1 MRILILLLLAALALA
16 GLQTWRIGGLHDE
29 ADQAQR
35 IIGTLS
41 AGIESRD
48 NAINRLSDEAV
59 TRERQEQSL
68 RTQLA
73 RASQQA
79 RDREYHIQRLLNE
92 TQEMRD
98 WFSARL
104 PDGIGRM
111 HQRPA
116 FASAADYLRWL
127 SGGQLMPY
135 SGQQTGHQ

>member
-48 NAINRLSDEAV
+48 NAINRLSNDAV
-59 TRERQEQSL
+59 TRERQEQRL
-68 RTQLA
+68 RTQLS
-73 RASQQA
+73 RAGEQA
-79 RDREYHIQRLLNE
+79 RVREYTIQRLLNE
-92 TQEMRD
+92 NQEMRD
-98 WFSARL
+98 WYGARL
-104 PDGIGRM
+104 PDSISRM
-111 HQRPA
+111 HARPA

-127 SGGQLMPY
+127 SGGDELPDT
-135 SGQQTGHQ
+135 GKLTGH

>member
-1 MRILILLLLAALALA
+1 MRVLILLLLAACALA

-29 ADQAQR
+29 AEQAQR

-48 NAINRLSDEAV
+48 NVINRLNDDAV

-73 RASQQA
+73 RAGELA
-79 RDREYHIQRLLNE
+79 RVREIHLQRLLNE
-92 TQEMRD
+92 NKEMRD
-98 WFSARL
+98 WYGARL
-104 PDGIGRM
+104 PDGISRV
-111 HQRPA
+111 HTRPA

-127 SGGQLMPY
+127 SGGDELPDT
-135 SGQQTGHQ
+135 GKRTGH

>member
-1 MRILILLLLAALALA
+1 MRILIVLLLATCALA

-48 NAINRLSDEAV
+48 NAIHRLNDEALR
-59 TRERQEQSL
+59 RERQEQSL
-68 RTQLA
+68 RIQLS
-73 RASQQA
+73 RAGEQA
-79 RDREYHIQRLLNE
+79 RVREVHIQRLLNE
-92 TQEMRD
+92 NQEMRD
-98 WFSARL
+98 WYSARL

-127 SGGQLMPY
+127 SGGNQLPDT
-135 SGQQTGHQ
+135 GKLTGH

>member
-1 MRILILLLLAALALA
+1 MRLMIVLLLGACALA
-16 GLQTWRIGGLHDE
+16 GLQTWRIGGLTDK

-48 NAINRLSDEAV
+48 NAIHRLSDDAV

-68 RTQLA
+68 RTQLS
-73 RASQQA
+73 RAGEQA
-79 RDREYHIQRLLNE
+79 RVREYTIQRLLNE
-92 TQEMRD
+92 NQEMRD
-98 WFSARL
+98 WYSARL

-111 HQRPA
+111 HARPA

-127 SGGQLMPY
+127 SVGHEL
-135 SGQQTGHQ
+135 SDTGKLTRH

>member
-1 MRILILLLLAALALA
+1 MRIVIVLLLAACALA

-48 NAINRLSDEAV
+48 AAINRLSDDALR
-59 TRERQEQSL
+59 RERQEQSL
-68 RTQLA
+68 RAQL
-73 RASQQA
+73 SQAGQLA
-79 RDREYHIQRLLNE
+79 RDREVHIQRLLNE
-92 TQEMRD
+92 NQEMRD
-98 WFSARL
+98 WYAARL
-104 PDGIGRM
+104 PDGISRM

-127 SGGQLMPY
+127 SGGNQLPDT
-135 SGQQTGHQ
+135 GKRTGH

>member
-1 MRILILLLLAALALA
+1 MRIVIILLLAACALA

-48 NAINRLSDEAV
+48 NAINRLNDEALR
-59 TRERQEQSL
+59 RERQEQSL

-79 RDREYHIQRLLNE
+79 RVREYNIQRLLNE
-92 TQEMRD
+92 NQEMRD
-98 WFSARL
+98 WYSARL

-116 FASAADYLRWL
+116 FASTADYLRWL
-127 SGGQLMPY
+127 SGGDELPDT
-135 SGQQTGHQ
+135 GKLTGH

>member
-1 MRILILLLLAALALA
+1 MRIVIVLLLAACALA

-29 ADQAQR
+29 AEQAQR

-48 NAINRLSDEAV
+48 NAINRLNDDAV
-59 TRERQEQSL
+59 MRERQEQSL

-73 RASQQA
+73 RASQEA
-79 RDREYHIQRLLNE
+79 RDREIHIQRLLNE
-92 TQEMRD
+92 NQEMRD
-98 WFSARL
+98 WYATPL

-111 HQRPA
+111 HARPT

-127 SGGQLMPY
+127 SGGNQLPDT
-135 SGQQTGHQ
+135 GKLTGH

>member
-1 MRILILLLLAALALA
+1 MRIVVVLLLAACALA
-16 GLQTWRIGGLHDE
+16 GLQAWRIGGLTE
-29 ADQAQR
+29 KADQAQR

-68 RTQLA
+68 RTQLS
-73 RASQQA
+73 RAGEQA
-79 RDREYHIQRLLNE
+79 RVREYTIQRLLNE
-92 TQEMRD
+92 NQEMRD
-98 WFSARL
+98 WYGARL
-104 PDGIGRM
+104 PDGISRM

-127 SGGQLMPY
+127 SGGNELPD
-135 SGQQTGHQ
+135 TGKLTSH

>member
-1 MRILILLLLAALALA
+1 MRILILLLLAACALA
-16 GLQTWRIGGLHDE
+16 GLQTWRIGGLTE
-29 ADQAQR
+29 KVDQAQR

-59 TRERQEQSL
+59 TRERQEKSL
-68 RTQLA
+68 RAQL
-73 RASQQA
+73 SQAGQLA
-79 RDREYHIQRLLNE
+79 RDREIHLQRLLNE
-92 TQEMRD
+92 NQEMRD
-98 WFSARL
+98 WYAARL

-127 SGGQLMPY
+127 SGGNELPDT
-135 SGQQTGHQ
+135 GKLTGH

>member
-48 NAINRLSDEAV
+48 NAINRLNDEAV
-59 TRERQEQSL
+59 TRERQEQNL
-68 RTQLA
+68 RTQL
-73 RASQQA
+73 SQAGEQA
-79 RDREYHIQRLLNE
+79 RVREVHIQRLLNE
-92 TQEMRD
+92 NQEMRD
-98 WFSARL
+98 WYSARL

-127 SGGQLMPY
+127 SGGNELPDT
-135 SGQQTGHQ
+135 GKHTGH

>member
-1 MRILILLLLAALALA
+1 MRILIVLLLAACALA

-48 NAINRLSDEAV
+48 NAINRLHDEAV
-59 TRERQEQSL
+59 SRERQEQRL
-68 RTQLA
+68 RIQLS
-73 RASQQA
+73 RAGEQA
-79 RDREYHIQRLLNE
+79 RVREVHIQRLLNE
-92 TQEMRD
+92 NQEMRD
-98 WFSARL
+98 WYSARL

-111 HQRPA
+111 HARPA

-127 SGGQLMPY
+127 SGGDELPDT
-135 SGQQTGHQ
+135 GKLTGH

>member
-1 MRILILLLLAALALA
+1 MRILILLMLAACALA

-29 ADQAQR
+29 ADQAQL

-48 NAINRLSDEAV
+48 NAINRLNDEAV

-79 RDREYHIQRLLNE
+79 RDREYDIQRLLNE
-92 TQEMRD
+92 NQEMRD
-98 WFSARL
+98 WYAAPL

-111 HQRPA
+111 HARPS
-116 FASAADYLRWL
+116 FANAADYLRWL
-127 SGGQLMPY
+127 SGGDELPDT
-135 SGQQTGHQ
+135 GKLTGH

>member
-1 MRILILLLLAALALA
+1 MRILIVLLLAALALA

-48 NAINRLSDEAV
+48 NAINRLNDEALR
-59 TRERQEQSL
+59 RERQEQSL
-68 RTQLA
+68 RTQL
-73 RASQQA
+73 SQAGQLA
-79 RDREYHIQRLLNE
+79 RDREIHLQRLLNE
-92 TQEMRD
+92 NQEMRD
-98 WFSARL
+98 WYGARL

-116 FASAADYLRWL
+116 FTSAADYLHWL
-127 SGGQLMPY
+127 SGGNELPDT
-135 SGQQTGHQ
+135 GKLTGH

>member
-1 MRILILLLLAALALA
+1 MRILILLLLASLALA

-48 NAINRLSDEAV
+48 NAINRLNDEAV

-68 RTQLA
+68 RTQLS
-73 RASQQA
+73 RAGEQA
-79 RDREYHIQRLLNE
+79 RVREYTVQRLLNE
-92 TQEMRD
+92 NQEMRD
-98 WFSARL
+98 WYSTRL

-111 HQRPA
+111 HARPA
-116 FASAADYLRWL
+116 FANAADYLRWL
-127 SGGQLMPY
+127 SGGDEL
-135 SGQQTGHQ
+135 SDTGKRTRH

>member
-1 MRILILLLLAALALA
+1 MRIVIVLLLAACALA

-48 NAINRLSDEAV
+48 NAIHRLSDEALM
-59 TRERQEQSL
+59 RERQEQSL
-68 RTQLA
+68 RAQL
-73 RASQQA
+73 SQAGQLA
-79 RDREYHIQRLLNE
+79 RDREIHLQRLLNE
-92 TQEMRD
+92 NQKMRD
-98 WFSARL
+98 WYSARL
-104 PDGIGRM
+104 PDGIDRM

-127 SGGQLMPY
+127 SGGNELPNT
-135 SGQQTGHQ
+135 GKRTGH

>member
-29 ADQAQR
+29 AEQAQR

-48 NAINRLSDEAV
+48 NAINRLNDEAV

-73 RASQQA
+73 RAGQQA
-79 RDREYHIQRLLNE
+79 RDREVHIQRLLNE
-92 TQEMRD
+92 NQEMRD
-98 WFSARL
+98 WYGARL
-104 PDGIGRM
+104 PDGISRM
-111 HQRPA
+111 HSRPA

-127 SGGQLMPY
+127 SGGNELPDT
-135 SGQQTGHQ
+135 GKLTGH

>member
-1 MRILILLLLAALALA
+1 MRILILLLLAACALA

-29 ADQAQR
+29 ADQAQL

-41 AGIESRD
+41 TGIESRD
-48 NAINRLSDEAV
+48 NAINRLNDEAV

-68 RTQLA
+68 RTQLV

-79 RDREYHIQRLLNE
+79 RDREYDIQRLLNE
-92 TQEMRD
+92 NQEMRD
-98 WFSARL
+98 WYAARL

-111 HQRPA
+111 HSRPA

-127 SGGQLMPY
+127 SGGNELPDT
-135 SGQQTGHQ
+135 GKLTGH

>member
-1 MRILILLLLAALALA
+1 MRILILLMLAACALA
-16 GLQTWRIGGLHDE
+16 GLQTWRIGGLTDK

-48 NAINRLSDEAV
+48 NAIHRLNEDAV

-68 RTQLA
+68 RTQLTQA
-73 RASQQA
+73 GQRA
-79 RDREYHIQRLLNE
+79 RDREYTIQRLLNE
-92 TQEMRD
+92 NQEMRD
-98 WFSARL
+98 WYSARL

-111 HQRPA
+111 HARPA

-127 SGGQLMPY
+127 SGGDELPD
-135 SGQQTGHQ
+135 TGKLTRH